1 MCRIRPQAAPGW
13 LGPRLGWVDWGW
25 FLFLVGV
32 GVGVPNVFG
41 GWHFV
46 VCQNHIIVF
55 MDVVFLSEL
64 YEFGHWFWYP
74 KSLDTSS
81 FERLITYTENTVH

>member
-1 MCRIRPQAAPGW
+1 MVGSTVGSTVG
-13 LGPRLGWVDWGW
+13 LGLVFVFSWGRA
-25 FLFLVGV
+25 
-32 GVGVPNVFG
+32 GVPNVLG
-41 GWHFV
+41 GWFFV